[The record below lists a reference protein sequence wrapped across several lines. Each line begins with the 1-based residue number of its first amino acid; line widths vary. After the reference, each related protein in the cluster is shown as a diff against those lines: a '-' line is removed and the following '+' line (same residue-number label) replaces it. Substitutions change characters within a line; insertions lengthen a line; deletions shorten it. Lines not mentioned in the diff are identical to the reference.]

1 MKKVILIEEIRNEDN
16 ELEGYLVEHEDGSL
30 DIIDGE

>member
-1 MKKVILIEEIRNEDN
+1 MKKVILIEEIRNED
-16 ELEGYLVEHEDGSL
+16 ELEGYLVEYEDGSL